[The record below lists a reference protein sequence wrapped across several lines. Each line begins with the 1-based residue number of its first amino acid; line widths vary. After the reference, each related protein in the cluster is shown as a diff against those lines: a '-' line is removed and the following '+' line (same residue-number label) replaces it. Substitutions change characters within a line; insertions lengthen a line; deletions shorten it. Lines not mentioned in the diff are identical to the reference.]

1 MLKKSPLT
9 LAVVSALLCG
19 SLQAEGYKLY
29 EQSVSSMGTAYAGRG
44 AQVTDASLVYSNP
57 AALTR
62 LQGAHFAGGVSFVA
76 ASSRYS
82 DAQAFSAN
90 GQPVAGRSDGN
101 NKLRSVIPFVFYS
114 NHLNERLSYGLG
126 LYVPF
131 GIGAEYDDDFVGR
144 YFATETGVQVV
155 SAQISLGYQLTTN
168 WSVGAGVSLNRVSGV
183 LSKYKDHSG
192 LCELG
197 EAATNALFGAPVYN
211 DAYCHSHYEVK
222 GDDLAPGFSL
232 GLHGEPWQGTRLA
245 LMYQSAIRFTL
256 TGDSVISNTPITG
269 ANVQGH
275 PGYLVIAPQL
285 PAIDVST
292 GKLAAMPQLTEA
304 SQLDLTTPASVAFSL
319 DQQLT
324 ELLSLQFSLAW
335 TEWSRF
341 QSIDIISAD
350 QSPSLSLSTELPQ
363 NLNAAGYIGYIPQ
376 KWQNSW
382 SAAVGFSFQA
392 QPNLLLKT
400 GLAFDQNPIRPERK
414 TARIP
419 TDDRTWLTL
428 GANWRFSAKS
438 SLDFAIGHMWMPGV
452 SVDEFEY
459 NVQDQSL
466 YQSRFQANYRNKAL
480 LMGMQFNRSF

>member
-1 MLKKSPLT
+1 M
-9 LAVVSALLCG
+9 
-19 SLQAEGYKLY
+19 
-29 EQSVSSMGTAYAGRG
+29 
-44 AQVTDASLVYSNP
+44 
-57 AALTR
+57 
-62 LQGAHFAGGVSFVA
+62 
-76 ASSRYS
+76 
-82 DAQAFSAN
+82 
-90 GQPVAGRSDGN
+90 
-101 NKLRSVIPFVFYS
+101 
-114 NHLNERLSYGLG
+114 
-126 LYVPF
+126 
-131 GIGAEYDDDFVGR
+131 
-144 YFATETGVQVV
+144 
-155 SAQISLGYQLTTN
+155 
-168 WSVGAGVSLNRVSGV
+168 GAGVSLNRVSGV

-197 EAATNALFGAPVYN
+197 ETVTNTLFGAPVYN

-285 PAIDVST
+285 PAIDLTT

-324 ELLSLQFSLAW
+324 EPLSLQFSLAW

-382 SAAVGFSFQA
+382 SAAVGLSFQA

-400 GLAFDQNPIRPERK
+400 GLAFDQNPIRSERK

-438 SLDFAIGHMWMPGV
+438 SLDVAIGHMWMPGV

-459 NVQDQSL
+459 NVQDQPL

-480 LMGMQFNRSF
+480 LIGMQFNRSF